1 MYTLKEYK
9 RACKNLQLD
18 TKEIKV
24 ALLGDTAT
32 QFLATSIKGEG
43 LLRGYN
49 VNLFEAE
56 YNQVERQVMDLTSD
70 LYKFGDSSITLNHVY
85 KRILSLRIWK
95 NLF

>member
-56 YNQVERQVMDLTSD
+56 
-70 LYKFGDSSITLNHVY
+70 
-85 KRILSLRIWK
+85 
-95 NLF
+95 

>member
-70 LYKFGDSSITLNHVY
+70 LYLNSATL
-85 KRILSLRIWK
+85 L
-95 NLF
+95 